1 MFVSLI
7 IPVII
12 LLQAY
17 AISIIDKELIMGRD
31 FQRQDSIG

>member
-7 IPVII
+7 IPAIV

-17 AISIIDKELIMGRD
+17 AISIIDKELIMERD
-31 FQRQDSIG
+31 LQRQDSIG